1 MFDPLKELDSK
12 DEAAPQKETRKR
24 SSRRKQF
31 DSATAGLNTS
41 QIRSVTT
48 PDSVKAGQYDRKTIT
63 LPPKQIRLIAQLR
76 RKEGVGILAFY
87 RWLID
92 QGLQAYERGERPQ
105 PADKVVHEVDLGHW
119 SSKPDLEE
127 GPE

>member
-1 MFDPLKELDSK
+1 MFDPLSELENKS
-12 DEAAPQKETRKR
+12 ETSSSQEKRKP

-31 DSATAGLNTS
+31 DSATVGLNTS
-41 QIRSVTT
+41 QVRSVTT

-63 LPPKQIRLIAQLR
+63 LPPKQIRLIDQLR

-92 QGLQAYERGERPQ
+92 QGLQAYERGARPQ
-105 PADKVVHEVDLGHW
+105 PADKVVHEVNLEHW
-119 SSKPDLEE
+119 SSNPEPEE
-127 GPE
+127 

>member
-1 MFDPLKELDSK
+1 MFDPLSELEGK
-12 DEAAPQKETRKR
+12 DEVSSQKEKRKPF
-24 SSRRKQF
+24 SRRKQF
-31 DSATAGLNTS
+31 DSATTGLNTN

-63 LPPKQIRLIAQLR
+63 LPPKQIKLIAQLR

-92 QGLQAYERGERPQ
+92 QGLQAYERGARPQ
-105 PADKVVHEVDLGHW
+105 PADKVVHEVELGHW
-119 SSKPDLEE
+119 SSTPEPEE
-127 GPE
+127 P